1 MCYSDVNDVL
11 EAIERLDADVLTV
24 EAARSGFELLQAI
37 ADAGYSHAIGP
48 GVYDVH
54 SPAVPEAADIER
66 RINAMLRAV
75 PAERLWVNPDCGLK
89 TRRYEEV
96 VPALA
101 HMVAATRRV
110 RAAIG
115 S

>member
-11 EAIERLDADVLTV
+11 EAIEKLDADVLTV
-24 EAARSGFELLQAI
+24 EAARSGFELLTAI
-37 ADAGYSHAIGP
+37 ADSGYAHAIGP

-54 SPAVPEAADIER
+54 SPAVPEEADIER
-66 RINAMLRAV
+66 RITALLNAV
-75 PAERLWVNPDCGLK
+75 PEERLWVNPDCGLK

-96 VPALA
+96 VPALT

-110 RAAIG
+110 RAALR